1 MTWVLLVVSYVA
13 AFDEYKVTYYDSY
26 TSEINC
32 QLSRAVLDANF
43 IEDESAICVVE
54 N

>member
-1 MTWVLLVVSYVA
+1 MTWVLLVVSYIT

-26 TSEINC
+26 ITEVSC
-32 QLSRAVLDANF
+32 KTDKLVLEESF
-43 IEDESAICVVE
+43 IEGESAICVME